1 MSTSSSRDDCVNEAG
16 RGTSTLVGVPPAKA
30 SPMPSTMPPSS
41 RTRSKRSMGSES
53 SSISSANVT
62 SPSSKFDKKK
72 TKKKQRKEKKLTE
85 SHLKVRA
92 AADVSRKW
100 ELDLEHV
107 HGLTDEQACVV
118 VLLMAPHLQK
128 DEFPPSDDPLMLHA
142 KEGWKY
148 MKEVKRL
155 VGLYPEC
162 LEDQTFMNGEWVML

>member
-1 MSTSSSRDDCVNEAG
+1 MDTAARMSTSSSRDDCVNEAG

-107 HGLTDEQACVV
+107 HGLADEQACVV
-118 VLLMAPHLQK
+118 VLLMAP
-128 DEFPPSDDPLMLHA
+128 PLMLHA

-155 VGLYPEC
+155 AGLYPEC